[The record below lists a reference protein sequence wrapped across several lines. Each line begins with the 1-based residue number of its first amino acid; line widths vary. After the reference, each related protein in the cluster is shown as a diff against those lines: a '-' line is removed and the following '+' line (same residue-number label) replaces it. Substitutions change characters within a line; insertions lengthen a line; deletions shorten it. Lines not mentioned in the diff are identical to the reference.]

1 VKRAWER
8 LRRAM
13 RSEGRVVLKLSVY
26 AVGCLLVLGWLV
38 SIVGNTA
45 FFADRSG
52 YEAELDDATGLRV
65 NDAVK
70 IAGVEVGAVT
80 GIEIEQG
87 HAVVSFEI
95 DDGTVLPSTT
105 RSGVRWRSVL
115 GQKYLY
121 LYPGEGGEPL
131 EPGDRIPLEQ
141 SVPSADVGDFLNAL
155 GPVLQAI
162 DPDDANAFVQAVS
175 EGVSGNEAQIRSLI
189 DDSSSLATVLGGL
202 DGEVGSVITN
212 LDDVA
217 GALAERD
224 DAVDELLVNL
234 SSLSGDLA
242 VRNDSLNSLITDFGD
257 VQDRLERLLRENRG
271 DLDGTIDDLRVI
283 ADSLAAHDADLEG
296 ALATLPE
303 GVAPYHLISSTGQWF
318 GVRATVA
325 CLANQTSCS
334 FEDPAHAFS
343 GASGPETLTGPE
355 QGPSVADIV
364 AFANAGAPA

>member
-1 VKRAWER
+1 MKRLLER
-8 LRRAM
+8 LRRSL
-13 RSEGRVVLKLSVY
+13 RSEGRVVLKLALYSLV
-26 AVGCLLVLGWLV
+26 CLVVLGWLV

-45 FFADRSG
+45 FFAERSG

-70 IAGVEVGAVT
+70 IAGVEVGSVT
-80 GIEIEQG
+80 GIDIEHG
-87 HAVVSFEI
+87 HAVVSFEV
-95 DDGTVLPSTT
+95 DDGTVLPSST

-121 LYPGEGGEPL
+121 LYPGERGAPL
-131 EPGDRIPLEQ
+131 EPGDRIPIEQ

-155 GPVLQAI
+155 GPVLQAL

-175 EGVSGNEAQIRSLI
+175 EGVSGNEAQVRSLI

-202 DGEVGSVITN
+202 DGQVGSIITN

-217 GALAERD
+217 GAVARRD

-242 VRNDSLNSLITDFGD
+242 GRNQSLNALITDFAD
-257 VQDRLERLLRENRG
+257 VQHRLERLLRENRG

-283 ADSLAAHDADLEG
+283 AETLAEHDTDLVG

-325 CLANQTSCS
+325 CLADQMTCT
-334 FEDPAHAFS
+334 FEDPANAFS
-343 GASGPETLTGPE
+343 GGTGPPTIEGPE

-364 AFANAGAPA
+364 AFANAGAPT

>member
-1 VKRAWER
+1 MKRLLER
-8 LRRAM
+8 LRRSL
-13 RSEGRVVLKLSVY
+13 RSEGRVVLKLAIYSL
-26 AVGCLLVLGWLV
+26 GCLVVLGWLV
-38 SIVGNTA
+38 SIVGNAA
-45 FFADRSG
+45 FFAERSG

-80 GIEIEQG
+80 GIDIEHGQ
-87 HAVVSFEI
+87 AVVSFEV
-95 DDGTVLPSTT
+95 DDGTVLPAST
-105 RSGVRWRSVL
+105 RSGIRWRSVL

-121 LYPGEGGEPL
+121 LYPGESGPPL
-131 EPGDRIPLEQ
+131 EPGARIPIEQ

-155 GPVLQAI
+155 GPALQAL

-175 EGVSGNEAQIRSLI
+175 EGLSGNEAQVRSLI
-189 DDSSSLATVLGGL
+189 DDSSSLAAVLGGL
-202 DGEVGSVITN
+202 DGQVDSIITN

-217 GALAERD
+217 GAVASRD

-242 VRNDSLNSLITDFGD
+242 GRNQSLNALITDFAD
-257 VQDRLERLLRENRG
+257 VQHRLARLLRENRG
-271 DLDGTIDDLRVI
+271 DLDGTIGDLRVI
-283 ADSLAAHDADLEG
+283 AESLAEHDADLEG

-325 CLANQTSCS
+325 CLANQMTCT
-334 FEDPAHAFS
+334 FEDPANALS
-343 GASGPETLTGPE
+343 GGSGPPTIAGPE
-355 QGPSVADIV
+355 QGSSVADIV
-364 AFANAGAPA
+364 AFANAGAPT

>member
-1 VKRAWER
+1 MRRLLDR
-8 LRRAM
+8 LRRSV
-13 RSEGRVVLKLSVY
+13 RSDGRVVLKLGAY
-26 AVGCLLVLGWLV
+26 AVVCVLVLGWLV
-38 SIVGNTA
+38 SAVGNTA

-65 NDAVK
+65 
-70 IAGVEVGAVT
+70 IEVGSVT
-80 GIEIEQG
+80 GIDIEQG
-87 HAVVSFEI
+87 HAVVSFEV
-95 DDGTVLPSTT
+95 DDGTVLPEGT
-105 RSGVRWRSVL
+105 RSGIRWRNVL

-121 LYPGEGGEPL
+121 LYPGEPGELADGEQL

-141 SVPSADVGDFLNAL
+141 SVPSADVGDFLNAV
-155 GPVLQAI
+155 GPVLQAL

-175 EGVSGNEAQIRSLI
+175 EGVSGNEAQVRALI
-189 DDSSSLATVLGGL
+189 DDSALLASALGGL

-212 LDDVA
+212 LDRVA
-217 GALAERD
+217 GAVAERD
-224 DAVDELLVNL
+224 VALDELLVNL

-242 VRNDSLNSLITDFGD
+242 GRNQSLNTLITDFAD
-257 VQDRLERLLRENRG
+257 VQQRLERLLRENRG

-283 ADSLAAHDADLEG
+283 ATTLGENEAELEA

-325 CLANQTSCS
+325 CLADQATCS
-334 FEDPAHAFS
+334 FEDPSHAFA
-343 GASGPETLTGPE
+343 GSGPETIAGPE

-364 AFANAGAPA
+364 SFANAGAPS

>member
-1 VKRAWER
+1 
-8 LRRAM
+8 M
-13 RSEGRVVLKLSVY
+13 LKLAVY
-26 AVGCLLVLGWLV
+26 SLVCLVVLGWLV

-45 FFADRSG
+45 FFAERSG

-70 IAGVEVGAVT
+70 IAGVEVGSVT
-80 GIEIEQG
+80 GIDIEHG
-87 HAVVSFEI
+87 HAVVSFEV
-95 DDGTVLPSTT
+95 DDGTVLPSST

-121 LYPGEGGEPL
+121 LYPGESGAPL
-131 EPGDRIPLEQ
+131 EPGDRIPIEQ

-155 GPVLQAI
+155 GPVLQAL

-175 EGVSGNEAQIRSLI
+175 EGVSGNEAQVRSLI

-202 DGEVGSVITN
+202 DGQVGSIITN

-217 GALAERD
+217 GAVARRD

-242 VRNDSLNSLITDFGD
+242 GRNQSLNALITDFAD
-257 VQDRLERLLRENRG
+257 VQHRLERLLRENRG

-283 ADSLAAHDADLEG
+283 AEILAEHDTDLEG

-325 CLANQTSCS
+325 CLANQMTCT
-334 FEDPAHAFS
+334 FEDPANAFS
-343 GASGPETLTGPE
+343 GGTGPPTIAGPE
-355 QGPSVADIV
+355 QGPSVSDIV
-364 AFANAGAPA
+364 AFANAGAPT